1 MRSASTFLIW
11 AILGQGNFCQ
21 FSSVSGYFWGFLDI
35 FWDFYH
41 NSLSSTISFM
51 LLMTLLLISLRS
63 GWSSG
68 ISSVVNMA
76 LQALLNL
83 EVSLTGLGN
92 TVGLR
97 VAKLE
102 MPVISTIKFRK
113 SKDQRK
119 NCQNFCPLKL
129 VNLKN
134 KWTLL

>member
-1 MRSASTFLIW
+1 MNIALVIRSYIFFFDLSNFRSGQFLSMVF
-11 AILGQGNFCQ
+11 GH
-21 FSSVSGYFWGFLDI
+21 FWGVLDVLG
-35 FWDFYH
+35 FFYH

-51 LLMTLLLISLRS
+51 LLMTFLVISLRLGLS
-63 GWSSG
+63 CGVSSAV
-68 ISSVVNMA
+68 SMA

-97 VAKLE
+97 VAKFE

-119 NCQNFCPLKL
+119 IVKIFAL
-129 VNLKN
+129 
-134 KWTLL
+134 